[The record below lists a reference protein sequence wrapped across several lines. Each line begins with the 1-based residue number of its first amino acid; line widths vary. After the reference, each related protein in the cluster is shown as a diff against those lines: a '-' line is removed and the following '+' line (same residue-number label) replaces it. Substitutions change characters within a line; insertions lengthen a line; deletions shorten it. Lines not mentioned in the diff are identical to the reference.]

1 MALLELLG
9 ENSFDQGFTICMAWL
24 TIEVAAIV
32 WDILKMGATML
43 IAKTSKPFLEQ
54 LAERVPLET
63 LEAIVEKKRRKA
75 QQGKGEKSNGKPG

>member
-24 TIEVAAIV
+24 TIEVATIV

>member
-24 TIEVAAIV
+24 TIEVAAII

-43 IAKTSKPFLEQ
+43 IAKSPRSLTQSILRGLPTEALK
-54 LAERVPLET
+54 AE
-63 LEAIVEKKRRKA
+63 IEKRESDDA
-75 QQGKGEKSNGKPG
+75 GKTDKGNGKKG